1 MLSRSDNAANR
12 FVAFLTLCAYR
23 LHHLLQTALLGDRV
37 VEASIKDVALLAGVS
52 ATTVSHTLS
61 GNRRVSVEL
70 AGRVRAAME
79 TLGYSP
85 SRSARNLA
93 LGETRIIGLLVPD
106 IGNAFFAEL
115 AKGVER
121 AASGAGYNVVIG
133 NTGFDRERGLMYLE
147 MIRARAVDGVVYA
160 AGSPF
165 TDVEISAAIG
175 TMPLVLL
182 DEEVAGSR
190 APLVTS
196 QNKDGGRLA
205 AEHLLGLGHRD
216 VLLLSAP
223 RQLVTGADRVQG
235 FLDAWHSGGGGTAKS
250 VDGGFTAQGGQEALR
265 AHMGDI
271 TGGSV
276 TAVFAVN
283 DEMAIG
289 ALRELRAQNIAVPE
303 RVSVVGFD
311 DIRSARD
318 VVPALTTLRQ
328 DVSRLGQ
335 RAAEILLSVLNGTA
349 QPMSRVAI
357 PVELIVRE
365 STTASGGHRG

>member
-1 MLSRSDNAANR
+1 M
-12 FVAFLTLCAYR
+12 
-23 LHHLLQTALLGDRV
+23 
-37 VEASIKDVALLAGVS
+37 EASIRDVARLASVS

-61 GNRRVSVEL
+61 GNRKVSVEL
-70 AGRVRAAME
+70 ATRVRTAME

-121 AASGAGYNVVIG
+121 VASGEGYNVIIG
-133 NTGFDRERGLMYLE
+133 NTGFDRSRGLMYLE

-182 DEEVAGSR
+182 DEEVAGSL

-196 QNKDGGRLA
+196 QNREGGRLA
-205 AEHLLGLGHRD
+205 AEHLLDLGHQE

-223 RQLVTGADRVQG
+223 SELMTGADRVEG
-235 FLDAWHSGGGGTAKS
+235 FLEAWHSGGGKTAKS
-250 VDGGFTAQGGQEALR
+250 VDGGFTSQGGLEAIR
-265 AHMGDI
+265 AQMGLFTD
-271 TGGSV
+271 GAV

-289 ALRELRAQNIAVPE
+289 ALRELRAQRITVPD
-303 RVSVVGFD
+303 RVSVIGFD

-318 VVPALTTLRQ
+318 VVPALTTVRQ
-328 DVSRLGQ
+328 DVSGLGQ
-335 RAAEILLSVLNGTA
+335 RAAETLLAMLSKSQ
-349 QPMSRVAI
+349 QPMSGVAV

-365 STTASGGHRG
+365 STTVKKGHRG